1 MPDPSPAADAV
12 AATGLEVDL
21 GFLKLSNP
29 VIGASGLFGVE
40 TGNVA
45 DLSRLGAVV
54 TKTQF
59 LGTRPGNAL
68 PRMAETPAGLLN
80 SVGIP
85 CLGAGH
91 FIEVEWPLWRRAGCP
106 VVVSIGGERFEDYF
120 ELAERFDALE
130 EVAALE
136 VNISCPNQASGGLEF
151 GANPRDVERVVSGVR
166 RRTRLPV
173 IAKLTPNVTHI
184 ADIALAAE
192 AGGAHAL
199 CAVNTVLGMALDIR
213 TKSSRLG
220 SLRGGLSGPAIRPIA
235 VRAVWEIAQAS
246 GLPIIGTGG
255 AETPEDVLEFVLAG
269 AAAVGVGTAVL
280 YSVLQV
286 EQMAGDLRR
295 LLGEIGVAS
304 LDQLRGSL
312 RQSQSSQ
319 GVTAG

>member
-1 MPDPSPAADAV
+1 LPESSAARSAV
-12 AATGLEVDL
+12 AASGLEVDL
-21 GFLKLSNP
+21 GFLKLRNP

-40 TGNVA
+40 TGNVS

-68 PRMAETPAGLLN
+68 HRMTETPAGLLN

-85 CLGAGH
+85 CLGVEH
-91 FIEVEWPLWRRAGCP
+91 FVDVEWPLWRHAGCP

-120 ELAERFDALE
+120 DLAERLDALP

-136 VNISCPNQASGGLEF
+136 VNISCPNQAAGGLEF
-151 GANPRDVERVVSGVR
+151 GADPRDVERVVSGVR
-166 RRTRLPV
+166 RRTLLPV
-173 IAKLTPNVTHI
+173 IAKLTPNVTRI

-213 TKSSRLG
+213 TQSSRLG

-235 VRAVWEIAQAS
+235 VRAVWEVAQS
-246 GLPIIGTGG
+246 TSLPVIGTGG
-255 AETPEDVLEFVLAG
+255 AESPEDVLEFVLAG

-280 YSVLQV
+280 YSVRQV
-286 EQMAGDLRR
+286 ERMPGDLRR
-295 LLGEIGVAS
+295 LLSEIGVGS
-304 LDQLRGSL
+304 LDELRGSL
-312 RQSQSSQ
+312 RQSRLSQ
-319 GVTAG
+319 DVTAG